1 MQRLLVDSGF
11 FFALFNERDRN
22 HDDARDKQE
31 WLEILS
37 IAMPWPILYETINTR
52 FARRPHWIARFES
65 IVRSPDTEFIDDAP
79 YRLDAFED
87 VLARGKNQ
95 RDPMSLTDAILHSIL
110 ADKRIR
116 VDAMLTYNRRD
127 FFRICSSKGVELL

>member
-22 HDDARDKQE
+22 HDDAKEKQE

-52 FARRPHWIARFES
+52 FARRPHWIASFEGV
-65 IVRSPDTEFIDDAP
+65 VRSPNTEFIDDAP
-79 YRLDAFED
+79 YRVDALED
-87 VLARGKNQ
+87 ALVRGKNQ
-95 RDPMSLTDAILHSIL
+95 RYAMSLTDAVLHSIL
-110 ADKRIR
+110 ADPKIR